1 MTFRFAFVLTR
12 DFTLS
17 PLAMFVDTL
26 RLAGDEGDRNRR
38 VLFDWQVVGDRG
50 LPIRSSSGLEKMPTA
65 TIGNPGQ
72 YDHIVLVGGL
82 LDAPKNLGQR
92 KGSFWTQPIEG
103 CP

>member
-26 RLAGDEGDRNRR
+26 RLAGDEGDRSRR

-50 LPIRSSSGLEKMPTA
+50 LPIRSSSGLE
-65 TIGNPGQ
+65 
-72 YDHIVLVGGL
+72 
-82 LDAPKNLGQR
+82 
-92 KGSFWTQPIEG
+92 
-103 CP
+103 